1 MSLPP
6 VTLTPTPPP
15 PPPRLTFADGDTLP
29 LPAATDVAALALQ
42 ASASGHVADWQRACI
57 ACPRDGETRV
67 HQPLPRCVVRGSTYV
82 PACACVHVAAVAGL
96 LWLRLALAYQ
106 NEGDDCSC
114 SSAVTNSMRTCASA
128 SIACRCLD
136 ASLAHYSSYNKRT
149 ASSSSSSSSSSTVP
163 LGGSLP
169 AALITARRVFA
180 RHAPQGHA
188 GDTYALPAGVGV
200 WSPFEQQWLGGGAAA
215 EAALHKVR
223 VVAWVEWGGEGGAC
237 G

>member
-1 MSLPP
+1 M
-6 VTLTPTPPP
+6 
-15 PPPRLTFADGDTLP
+15 
-29 LPAATDVAALALQ
+29 
-42 ASASGHVADWQRACI
+42 
-57 ACPRDGETRV
+57 
-67 HQPLPRCVVRGSTYV
+67 HQPLCRCVVRGSTYV

-114 SSAVTNSMRTCASA
+114 SSAVTNSMRTCAAA

-169 AALITARRVFA
+169 AALITARCVFA

-200 WSPFEQQWLGGGAAA
+200 WSPFEQQWLGGGSSGRSGSAQ
-215 EAALHKVR
+215 
-223 VVAWVEWGGEGGAC
+223 GEGGGMGGMGGGGGRMWLTC
-237 G
+237 GCRATISLTRATREVQGSGAASSRCPRDFERVS